1 MDLGGPYYNTNMQ
14 VEALEQL
21 LAALPD
27 PDGPAPAPTKRPS
40 PARPHRLQRGLTTN
54 QRAEI
59 AAAYDAGASTKQLA
73 IQWQLAKGSIL
84 SILRDAGTHIRKQRR
99 LSEDEID
106 HAVTSYQHGESLNR
120 IGDRLNVAH
129 TTVRS
134 ALERRGIPRRD
145 SHGRSR

>member
-1 MDLGGPYYNTNMQ
+1 MQ
-14 VEALEQL
+14 VEALEKL

-40 PARPHRLQRGLTTN
+40 PARPHQLQRRLTTN

-59 AAAYDAGASTKQLA
+59 TASYDAGASAKQLA
-73 IQWQLAKGSIL
+73 IQWQLAKASIL
-84 SILRDAGTHIRKQRR
+84 SILRDAGTHIREQRR

-106 HAVTSYQHGESLNR
+106 HAVTSYQRGESLNR

-145 SHGRSR
+145 SRGRSR